1 MIAIPPWRHNVD
13 DFAFVDVAT
22 RPVPLRPEQ
31 RPRLDDVAR
40 EAGVSLAT
48 VDRALH
54 FRPGVSA
61 RTLQRVQQA
70 VQRLA
75 EARAPAPSRGRQ
87 WLVCFLLPG
96 GDNAFVDVLR
106 GELAALT
113 PWLTEQGA
121 QVDVRTTDTFAPA
134 GAAAAVKRL
143 RGQYDAVVLMLQDHP
158 LVRDAVER
166 LAADGTC
173 VVTLVS
179 QIALRNRT
187 HFVGIDNAAAG
198 RTAAGLLA
206 RFTGGHCGPV
216 GILMGSRYL
225 QDHAERLRGFRE
237 LMATEHPQLALLE
250 PLECKDRDM
259 LAEAEV
265 ADLLA
270 RHPDLVGLY
279 SIGAG
284 NRGVHAALRK
294 AGACGRVAWVCHEL
308 TPDTRAALLD
318 GSCSAVIGQSP
329 VQEVRASCRLALKH
343 LTRKLTAPDVE
354 PIRIE
359 IYLKDNL
366 P

>member
-1 MIAIPPWRHNVD
+1 VLVDIPPGD
-13 DFAFVDVAT
+13 LAT
-22 RPVPLRPEQ
+22 RPVPMRPQQ

-54 FRPGVSA
+54 RRPGVSA

-70 VQRLA
+70 MQRLA
-75 EARAPAPSRGRQ
+75 EFQAPAPVHDRH

-96 GDNAFVDVLR
+96 GENAFVDALR
-106 GELAALT
+106 GEVAALT
-113 PWLTEQGA
+113 PWLSEQGA
-121 QVDVRTTDTFAPA
+121 QVDIRTTDIFAPA

-166 LAADGTC
+166 VAGDGTC

-179 QIALRNRT
+179 PITSRHHT

-198 RTAAGLLA
+198 RTAAGLLG
-206 RFTGGHCGPV
+206 RFTGTRRGAV
-216 GILMGSRYL
+216 GLLLGSRHL
-225 QDHAERLRGFRE
+225 QDHSERLRGFRE
-237 LMATEHPQLALLE
+237 LMAVEHRQLTLLE
-250 PLECKDRDM
+250 PLECKDRDL
-259 LAEAEV
+259 LAETEV
-265 ADLLA
+265 ARLLA
-270 RHPDLVGLY
+270 SHPDLVGLY

-294 AGACGRVAWVCHEL
+294 TGASGSVAWVCHEL

-318 GSCSAVIGQSP
+318 GSASAVIGQSP
-329 VQEVRASCRLALKH
+329 LQEARASCRQVLKH
-343 LTRKLTAPDVE
+343 LTRQPAMLDAE
-354 PIRIE
+354 PVRIE